1 MHKYTIKSYLCCK
14 ELYLYN
20 NNHIDKMLAIDN
32 NIMDSIGQKEYKVS
46 YFNLQIPIGKV

>member
-1 MHKYTIKSYLCCK
+1 MYNYAIDLCFKYNFIYIIYSK
-14 ELYLYN
+14 
-20 NNHIDKMLAIDN
+20 HIDKMLAIDN